1 MNIITMELITIIV
14 LMAVYDDLL
23 RYKISNK
30 IIAFGIMITAIYFGI
45 YLFYGIVIKKDFLL
59 SIDIWIKDSILGFLA
74 GFFGMF
80 ILYVFGAVGAGDVK
94 LMGVIGLL
102 GGIELVKYVLL
113 YSLISGG
120 ILGILGM
127 VLKRC
132 ENMSKYGMNV
142 HIMHYSLA
150 IAAGVVLGM
159 LKVCWQEVV
168 LFE

>member
-1 MNIITMELITIIV
+1 MNIITMQLLTIIV
-14 LMAVYDDLL
+14 LIAVYDDLL

-30 IIAFGIMITAIYFGI
+30 IIAFGVMIAVI
-45 YLFYGIVIKKDFLL
+45 YLGLYLLWGIVVNKGLLL
-59 SIDIWIKDSILGFLA
+59 SIDILIKDSILGLLV

-102 GGIELVKYVLL
+102 GGIGLVRYVLL

-127 VLKRC
+127 LLKRC
-132 ENMSKYGMNV
+132 DNIGKYGMRV

-150 IAAGVVLGM
+150 IAVGVALGM

-168 LFE
+168 SFE

>member
-1 MNIITMELITIIV
+1 MNIITMELLTIIV

-30 IIAFGIMITAIYFGI
+30 IIAFGVMIAGMYFGL
-45 YLFYGIVIKKDFLL
+45 YFLWGIVVNKGILL
-59 SIDIWIKDSILGFLA
+59 SIDTLIKDSILGLFT

-80 ILYVFGAVGAGDVK
+80 IMYVFKAVGAGDVK

-113 YSLISGG
+113 YSLILGG
-120 ILGILGM
+120 ILGILGI
-127 VLKRC
+127 LLRRC
-132 ENMSKYGMNV
+132 DNVEKYGMSV

-150 IAAGVVLGM
+150 IAAGLALGM
-159 LKVCWQEVV
+159 LKICWQEVI
-168 LFE
+168 